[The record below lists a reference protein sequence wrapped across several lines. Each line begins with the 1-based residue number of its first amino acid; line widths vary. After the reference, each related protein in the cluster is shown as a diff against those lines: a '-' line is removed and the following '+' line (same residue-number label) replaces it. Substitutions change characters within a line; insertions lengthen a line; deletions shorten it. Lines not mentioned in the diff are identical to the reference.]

1 MHHTVLC
8 IHLNKGVALMNQYH
22 SNAQQPSAW
31 RFFVYSLVG
40 ILCFFIPFTINGNNT
55 IFVDHV
61 HLAIR
66 SIIGPLMPYVALI
79 MILIGTA
86 LPIVR
91 RTFMTSITNLVIT
104 LFKVAGA
111 IIGIMYVFKIGPSIL
126 FKANYGPFLFEK
138 LMMPLSILIPVG
150 AIALSLLVGY
160 GLLEFV
166 GVYMEPIMRP
176 IFKTPGKSA
185 VDAVASFV
193 GSYSLGLLITNCVY
207 KQGMYN
213 KREATI
219 IATGFSTV
227 SATFMIIVAK
237 TLGLMPHWNLYF
249 GITLVITFVV
259 TAITAWLPPITNES
273 TEYYNGQEGEQEVA
287 IEGSRLKTAYAEA
300 MKQNALT
307 PSLVKNVWDN
317 LKDGL
322 EMTVGILPSILSI
335 GFLGLIVANYTPFID
350 WLGYIFYPFIYIF
363 PIADQAVLAKA
374 SAISIVEMFLPSLL
388 VTKAAMSTKFV
399 VGVVSVSA
407 IIFFSALVPCILA
420 TEIKIPVWKLIII
433 WFLRVALSLLIT
445 IPVALLIFG

>member
-111 IIGIMYVFKIGPSIL
+111 I
-126 FKANYGPFLFEK
+126 
-138 LMMPLSILIPVG
+138 
-150 AIALSLLVGY
+150 ALSLLVGY

-193 GSYSLGLLITNCVY
+193 GSYSLGLLITNRVY

-249 GITLVITFVV
+249 WITLVITFVV

-317 LKDGL
+317 FKDGL

>member
-1 MHHTVLC
+1 
-8 IHLNKGVALMNQYH
+8 MNQYH

-111 IIGIMYVFKIGPSIL
+111 I
-126 FKANYGPFLFEK
+126 
-138 LMMPLSILIPVG
+138 
-150 AIALSLLVGY
+150 ALSLLVGY

-193 GSYSLGLLITNCVY
+193 GSYSLGLLITNRVY

-249 GITLVITFVV
+249 WITLVITFVV

-317 LKDGL
+317 FKDGL

>member
-1 MHHTVLC
+1 
-8 IHLNKGVALMNQYH
+8 MNNQRL
-22 SNAQQPSAW
+22 NAQQPSAW
-31 RFFVYSLVG
+31 RFYVYSLIG
-40 ILCFFIPFTINGNNT
+40 ILCFFVPFTISENNT
-55 IFVDHV
+55 ILVDHV

-66 SIIGPLMPYVALI
+66 SLLGPLMPYVALI

-91 RTFMTSITNLVIT
+91 RTFMTSITNLIIT

-111 IIGIMYVFKIGPSIL
+111 VIGIMYVFKIGPSIL
-126 FKANYGPFLFEK
+126 FKADYGPFLFEK

-193 GSYSLGLLITNCVY
+193 GSYSLGLLITNRVY

-237 TLGLMPHWNLYF
+237 TLGLMSHWNLYF
-249 GITLVITFVV
+249 WLTLVITFVV
-259 TAITAWLPPITNES
+259 TAITAWLPPIANES
-273 TEYYNGQEGEQEVA
+273 TEYYNGQDGEQEVA

-300 MKQNALT
+300 MKQNAST
-307 PSLVKNVWDN
+307 PSLIKNIWDN

-350 WLGYIFYPFIYIF
+350 WLGYIFYPFINIF

-399 VGVVSVSA
+399 VGVISVSS

-445 IPVALLIFG
+445 IPIALLIFG

>member
-1 MHHTVLC
+1 
-8 IHLNKGVALMNQYH
+8 MNNQRL
-22 SNAQQPSAW
+22 NAQQPSAW
-31 RFFVYSLVG
+31 RFYVYSLIG
-40 ILCFFIPFTINGNNT
+40 ILCFFVPFTISENNT
-55 IFVDHV
+55 ILVDHV

-66 SIIGPLMPYVALI
+66 SLLGPLMPYIALI
-79 MILIGTA
+79 MIIIGAA
-86 LPIVR
+86 LPLIK
-91 RTFMTSITNLVIT
+91 RTFMTSMTNFIISS
-104 LFKVAGA
+104 FKIAGA
-111 IIGIMYVFKIGPSIL
+111 IIGIMYVFKIGPPLL
-126 FKANYGPFLFEK
+126 FKVNYGPFLFEK

-185 VDAVASFV
+185 IDAVASFV
-193 GSYSLGLLITNCVY
+193 GSYSLGLLITNRVY
-207 KQGMYN
+207 KQGIYN

-237 TLGLMPHWNLYF
+237 TLNLMSHWNLYF
-249 GITLVITFVV
+249 WATLVITFIV
-259 TAITAWLPPITNES
+259 TAITAWLPPIANES
-273 TEYYNGQEGEQEVA
+273 TEYYDGQEGDKEVA

-300 MKQNALT
+300 MKQNAST
-307 PSLVKNVWDN
+307 PSLIKNIWDN

-335 GFLGLIVANYTPFID
+335 GFLGLIAANYTPLID
-350 WLGYIFYPFIYIF
+350 WLGYIYYPFIYIF
-363 PIADQAVLAKA
+363 PIPDQVLLAKA
-374 SAISIVEMFLPSLL
+374 SAISIIEMFLPSLL
-388 VTKAAMSTKFV
+388 VAKAAMSTKFV

-407 IIFFSALVPCILA
+407 VIFFSALVPCILA
-420 TEIKIPVWKLIII
+420 TEIKIPVWKLVII

-445 IPVALLIFG
+445 IPFALFIFG

>member
-22 SNAQQPSAW
+22 STAQQPSAW

-40 ILCFFIPFTINGNNT
+40 ILCFFIPFTINDNNT

-66 SIIGPLMPYVALI
+66 SIIGPLMPYVALV

-91 RTFMTSITNLVIT
+91 RTFMTSITNLIIT

-111 IIGIMYVFKIGPSIL
+111 VIGIMYVFKIGPSIL
-126 FKANYGPFLFEK
+126 FKADYGPFLFEK

-193 GSYSLGLLITNCVY
+193 GSYSLGLLITNRVY

-237 TLGLMPHWNLYF
+237 TLGLMSHWNLYF
-249 GITLVITFVV
+249 WITLVITFVV

-350 WLGYIFYPFIYIF
+350 WLGYIFYLFIYIF

>member
-1 MHHTVLC
+1 
-8 IHLNKGVALMNQYH
+8 MNQYH

-193 GSYSLGLLITNCVY
+193 GSYSLGLLITNRVY

-249 GITLVITFVV
+249 WITLVITFVV
-259 TAITAWLPPITNES
+259 TAITAWLPPI
-273 TEYYNGQEGEQEVA
+273 
-287 IEGSRLKTAYAEA
+287 IAEA
-300 MKQNALT
+300 MRQNALT

>member
-1 MHHTVLC
+1 
-8 IHLNKGVALMNQYH
+8 MNNQRL
-22 SNAQQPSAW
+22 NAQQPSAW
-31 RFFVYSLVG
+31 RFYVYSLIG
-40 ILCFFIPFTINGNNT
+40 ILCFFVPFTISENNT
-55 IFVDHV
+55 ILVDHV

-66 SIIGPLMPYVALI
+66 SLLGPLMPYIALI
-79 MILIGTA
+79 MIIIGAA
-86 LPIVR
+86 LPLIK
-91 RTFMTSITNLVIT
+91 RTFMTSMTNFIISS
-104 LFKVAGA
+104 FKIAGA
-111 IIGIMYVFKIGPSIL
+111 VIGIMYVFKIGPPLL
-126 FKANYGPFLFEK
+126 FKTNYGPFLFEK

-185 VDAVASFV
+185 IDAVASFV
-193 GSYSLGLLITNCVY
+193 GSYSLGLLITNRVY

-237 TLGLMPHWNLYF
+237 TLNLMPHWNLYF
-249 GITLVITFVV
+249 WATLVITFIV
-259 TAITAWLPPITNES
+259 TAITAWLPPIANES
-273 TEYYNGQEGEQEVA
+273 TEYYDGQEGDKEVA

-300 MKQNALT
+300 MKQNAST
-307 PSLVKNVWDN
+307 PSLLKNIWDN

-335 GFLGLIVANYTPFID
+335 GFLGLIVANYTPLID
-350 WLGYIFYPFIYIF
+350 WLGYIYYPFIYIF
-363 PIADQAVLAKA
+363 PIPDQVLLAKA
-374 SAISIVEMFLPSLL
+374 SAISIIEMFLPSLL
-388 VTKAAMSTKFV
+388 VAKAAMSTKFV

-407 IIFFSALVPCILA
+407 VIFFSALVPCILA
-420 TEIKIPVWKLIII
+420 TEIKIPVWKLVII

-445 IPVALLIFG
+445 IPFALFIFG